1 MNEMMQ
7 RLGESLFLVFFYL
20 ILYGFKLRVDLTFLT
35 LTFELSFFLM
45 QVFRSLKTNAS
56 RPSQG
61 YLDEE
66 VKKLQRDSELES
78 CWSEV
83 IQMFSCS
90 LLKSRF
96 FQVTLDGL
104 KQSGI
109 SITIVR

>member
-1 MNEMMQ
+1 
-7 RLGESLFLVFFYL
+7 
-20 ILYGFKLRVDLTFLT
+20 
-35 LTFELSFFLM
+35 M

-61 YLDEE
+61 YLDGE
-66 VKKLQRDSELES
+66 VKKLQWDSEVES

-83 IQMFSCS
+83 IQTFCCS

-96 FQVTLDGL
+96 FQVTLDAL

-109 SITIVR
+109 SITIVRWFNELEFLEQNNVPFKQLFCYFHLFDLS